1 MKELITKFW
10 AAYDAQDW
18 DRFEEYLALGFG
30 YEEVATGRLG
40 SAGDYVETLK
50 KWKAGFPD
58 SKAKLSRFYETDDNC
73 VVEVEWSGTHKGL
86 LETPFG
92 SVPASNK
99 PFRVRGVLIY
109 TIKDGKIIESRSY
122 FDLLGLMKQIGA
134 GATLGAPAAKPEA
147 EKRAVS

>member
-1 MKELITKFW
+1 MKELITRLW
-10 AAYDAQDW
+10 AAYDGADW
-18 DRFEEYLALGFG
+18 ARFEENLAPGFG
-30 YEEVATGRLG
+30 YEEVPTGRRG
-40 SAGDYVETLK
+40 SAGDYVETLR

-58 SKAKLSRFYETDDNC
+58 SKAKLERFYETGDNC
-73 VVEVEWSGTHKGL
+73 VVEVEWSGTHQGL

-109 TIKDGKIIESRSY
+109 MIKDGAVVESRSY

-134 GATLGAPAAKPEA
+134 GAMLGAPAAKPEA